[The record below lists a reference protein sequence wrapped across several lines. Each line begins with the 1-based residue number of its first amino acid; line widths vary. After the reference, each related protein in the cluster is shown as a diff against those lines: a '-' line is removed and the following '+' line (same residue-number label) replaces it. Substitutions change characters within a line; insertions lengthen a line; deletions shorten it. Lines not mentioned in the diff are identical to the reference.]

1 MDALSGSTPR
11 PREMNVRSRWK
22 AASGFPLRLRF
33 DASSVVWLEYGS
45 QAFILDGRTAMAN
58 AVTVGELV
66 ESYIKHIARKGMRTA
81 PVIACALRRD
91 VVPRLPAGRAATE
104 VTSLEL
110 RDVLEQIE
118 ARAPSAAV
126 RALVATRGM
135 YTYGIRTGCVEE
147 NPLSNVRAPSR
158 KMRVRDYHLSV
169 GELRRVIPELAKEPY
184 SVAAALLMILISAC
198 RTGDFLGL
206 RRENIRPERGGYL
219 VLGEDPRRQL
229 LVPVTP
235 LMRALIDR
243 QIALQPGAPFLFPG
257 AKPTMPAAS
266 GKLLERWKAA
276 ETRAGVA
283 KPIPIRDLRRTAVLI
298 MAELGV
304 EYSVLENLL
313 GRASA
318 GLHAKW
324 RLLNRTHLEG
334 RRAALEKLEAA
345 LLSHPEV
352 KAALDAILAKT
363 E

>member
-1 MDALSGSTPR
+1 MDALSGSTLR
-11 PREMNVRSRWK
+11 PREMNALSRWK

-58 AVTVGELV
+58 AVTVGELA
-66 ESYIKHIARKGMRTA
+66 ESYIEHITRKGMRTA

-243 QIALQPGAPFLFPG
+243 QIALQPGAPFLFP
-257 AKPTMPAAS
+257 AAS

-276 ETRAGVA
+276 QTRAGVA
-283 KPIPIRDLRRTAVLI
+283 KPIPIRDLRRTAVRI
-298 MAELGV
+298 MDELRV

-324 RLLNRTHLEG
+324 RLLNWTHFEA